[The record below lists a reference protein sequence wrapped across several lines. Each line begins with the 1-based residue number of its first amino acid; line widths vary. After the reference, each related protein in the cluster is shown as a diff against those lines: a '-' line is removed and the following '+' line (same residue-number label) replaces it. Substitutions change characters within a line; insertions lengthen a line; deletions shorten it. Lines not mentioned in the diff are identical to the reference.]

1 MRLSKFEIKSIIATI
16 GKIDPEAELY
26 LYGSRTDD
34 SKRGGDIDIAIVSD
48 KINKPEKRKIR
59 LTLYNLIGEQKI
71 DIISGKTN
79 MSLFLKKAVQ
89 TGVLLN
95 GQSQ

>member
-1 MRLSKFEIKSIIATI
+1 MRLSQLELKSIITTI
-16 GKIDPEAELY
+16 KKNDPEAEIY

-34 SKRGGDIDIAIVSD
+34 YKHGGDIDIAIVSD
-48 KINKPEKRKIR
+48 IITQQEIRNIR

-71 DIISGKTN
+71 DIISGKMN
-79 MSLFLKKAVQ
+79 MSPFLQKAVE

-95 GQSQ
+95 GKS